1 MSENS
6 ARTQHFTDVAENP
19 DKHIDLLDKWQKR
32 LGLDDWTICLNVD
45 VSPNDMQI
53 QGVAG
58 ECVWDEIHRAA
69 TINIINEK
77 DYGNRILPFDKEKT
91 LVHELLHIK
100 FCMIDNSGNEL
111 YDKLL
116 HQLIEDM
123 AKALV
128 SAGRSKSNV

>member
-1 MSENS
+1 MSCK
-6 ARTQHFTDVAENP
+6 RRNP
-19 DKHIDLLDKWQKR
+19 IVIKEVSPYLLLMGEWQSI
-32 LGLDDWTICLNVD
+32 LDLDDWTIKLNED
-45 VSPNDMQI
+45 VSPNDMQL
-53 QGVAG
+53 QGVSG
-58 ECVWDEIHRAA
+58 ECAWDEIHKAA

-111 YDKLL
+111 FDKML

-128 SAGRSKSNV
+128 RTKRENKIPETT

>member
-1 MSENS
+1 MSCE
-6 ARTQHFTDVAENP
+6 RRNP
-19 DKHIDLLDKWQKR
+19 IVIKEVSPYLLLMGEWKSILD
-32 LGLDDWTICLNVD
+32 LDDWTIKLNED
-45 VSPNDMQI
+45 VSPNDMHL

-58 ECVWDEIHRAA
+58 ECIWDEIHKAA

-77 DYGNRILPFDKEKT
+77 DYGDRILPFNKEKT

-111 YDKLL
+111 FDKML

-123 AKALV
+123 AKALIRTKRENKF
-128 SAGRSKSNV
+128 SETT

>member
-1 MSENS
+1 MK
-6 ARTQHFTDVAENP
+6 TH
-19 DKHIDLLDKWQKR
+19 DLLNKWQKILDLEDWVIR
-32 LGLDDWTICLNVD
+32 LNED
-45 VSPNDMQI
+45 VSPNDMQL

-58 ECVWDEIHRAA
+58 ECVWDEIHKAA

-77 DYGNRILPFDKEKT
+77 DYGDRILPFDKEKT

-111 YDKLL
+111 FDKLL

-128 SAGRSKSNV
+128 RAERKEQRKEDESNGVHI